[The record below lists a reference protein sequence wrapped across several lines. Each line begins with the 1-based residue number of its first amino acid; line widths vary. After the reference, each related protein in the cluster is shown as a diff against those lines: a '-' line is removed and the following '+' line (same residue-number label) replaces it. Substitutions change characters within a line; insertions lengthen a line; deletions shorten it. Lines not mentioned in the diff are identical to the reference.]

1 MEKIKQFVETEQ
13 GKGILSILVIILV
26 ALGSFGLGRLSRD
39 QVGPGIAVQEY
50 NLANVINAVEN
61 TTTNNTKQNIIKPTE
76 TTKSISAGKSFFAS
90 SRGSKYYSI
99 GCSGGKTLKEENK
112 VWFSTKQE
120 AENAGYELS
129 STCK

>member
-1 MEKIKQFVETEQ
+1 MEKIKQFVESEQ

-26 ALGSFGLGRLSRD
+26 AVGSFGLGRLSKD

-50 NLANVINAVEN
+50 NLANVISAVEN
-61 TTTNNTKQNIIKPTE
+61 TNTKSTKQNIIKPTE

-112 VWFSTKQE
+112 VWFSSKQE

>member
-26 ALGSFGLGRLSRD
+26 AVGSFGLGRLSKD

-50 NLANVINAVEN
+50 NLANVISAVEN

>member
-61 TTTNNTKQNIIKPTE
+61 TNTNSTKQNIIKPTE
-76 TTKSISAGKSFFAS
+76 TSKSISTGKSFFAS

-112 VWFSTKQE
+112 VWFSSKQE

>member
-1 MEKIKQFVETEQ
+1 MKKIKQFVESEQ
-13 GKGILSILVIILV
+13 GKGVLSILVIILV
-26 ALGSFGLGRLSRD
+26 AVGSFGLGRLSKD

-50 NLANVINAVEN
+50 NLANVISAVEN

>member
-61 TTTNNTKQNIIKPTE
+61 TNTNSTKQNIIKPTE